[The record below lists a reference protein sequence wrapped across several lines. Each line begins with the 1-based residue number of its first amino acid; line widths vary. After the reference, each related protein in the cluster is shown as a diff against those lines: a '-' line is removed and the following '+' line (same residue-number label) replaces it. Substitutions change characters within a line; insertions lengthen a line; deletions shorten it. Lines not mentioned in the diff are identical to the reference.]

1 MTMRGSWWL
10 FLFVLLSGCM
20 GPVARPWPSEQPSG
34 TNRPSGTIDFGW
46 KLSGDRAIAPL
57 QVFSDASRTWLQWL
71 PNQVLPIILGA
82 SEQGE
87 QVLTYLRQGPY
98 TIIEGHWPALMFRSA
113 RQQARAR
120 RAGAS
125 FASSD
130 TRLHSMSKQQSGSQ
144 QQPALQQQ
152 SGSQQQSA
160 MQQQSGWQQQSASQ
174 PQSGSQQQSGQHAAS
189 ANRTH
194 GTEGRPGAPA
204 SLLSSHTLSPDGATQ
219 ASRPFFSVSQTDRHL
234 RQALTRWAGL
244 SGWRFEPE
252 HWAVDI
258 DVPLSASAK
267 FSDDFVSSVQ
277 ALLAATELSDRPL
290 QPCFYSN
297 QVLRIVPVAE
307 PCDRTLG
314 DGAST

>member
-1 MTMRGSWWL
+1 MTVRGTWWL
-10 FLFVLLSGCM
+10 FFFLLLSGCM
-20 GPVARPWPSEQPSG
+20 GPVARPWPSEQPHG
-34 TNRPSGTIDFGW
+34 TNSPTGTLDFGW
-46 KLSGDRAIAPL
+46 KLSGDRAVAPL

-71 PNQVLPIILGA
+71 PGQVLPIILGA
-82 SEQGE
+82 SSQGE

-98 TIIEGHWPALMFRSA
+98 TIVEGHWPALLFRSA
-113 RQQARAR
+113 QQQARAR
-120 RAGAS
+120 RVGSSVVELGAS
-125 FASSD
+125 QQLVVA
-130 TRLHSMSKQQSGSQ
+130 QQSGS
-144 QQPALQQQ
+144 LQ
-152 SGSQQQSA
+152 SGSQV
-160 MQQQSGWQQQSASQ
+160 SGS
-174 PQSGSQQQSGQHAAS
+174 PQSPVVQAT
-189 ANRTH
+189 ANQ
-194 GTEGRPGAPA
+194 AP
-204 SLLSSHTLSPDGATQ
+204 
-219 ASRPFFSVSQTDRHL
+219 RPFFAVSHSDLHL

-258 DVPLSASAK
+258 DIPLSASAR

-277 ALLAATELSDRPL
+277 ALVASTELSDRPL

>member
-1 MTMRGSWWL
+1 MTMRGTWWL
-10 FLFVLLSGCM
+10 FSFLLLSGCM
-20 GPVARPWPSEQPSG
+20 GPVGRPWPSEQPG
-34 TNRPSGTIDFGW
+34 GANIPSGKLDFAW
-46 KLSGDRAIAPL
+46 RLSGDRAVAPL

-71 PNQVLPIILGA
+71 PGQMLPIILGA

-98 TIIEGHWPALMFRSA
+98 TIVEGHWSALLFRSA

-120 RAGAS
+120 RADAPLVVAAIPQQHGS
-125 FASSD
+125 PNSS
-130 TRLHSMSKQQSGSQ
+130 H
-144 QQPALQQQ
+144 
-152 SGSQQQSA
+152 
-160 MQQQSGWQQQSASQ
+160 SQ
-174 PQSGSQQQSGQHAAS
+174 PQSARSAAQPNAAFHSQENPS
-189 ANRTH
+189 AYAPLQA
-194 GTEGRPGAPA
+194 TEPRVPEPRVSQPLFAV
-204 SLLSSHTLSPDGATQ
+204 SHTDL
-219 ASRPFFSVSQTDRHL
+219 HL

-258 DVPLSASAK
+258 DIPLSASAK
-267 FSDDFVSSVQ
+267 FSEDFVSSVQ

-297 QVLRIVPVAE
+297 QVLRIVPAAE
-307 PCDRTLG
+307 PCDRTRG

>member
-1 MTMRGSWWL
+1 MRDTWWL
-10 FLFVLLSGCM
+10 FSFLLLSGCM
-20 GPVARPWPSEQPSG
+20 GPVNRPWPTEQPSG
-34 TNRPSGTIDFGW
+34 TNIPTGKLDFGW
-46 KLSGDRAIAPL
+46 KLSGDRAVAPL

-71 PNQVLPIILGA
+71 PGQVLPIILGA

-87 QVLTYLRQGPY
+87 QVLSYLRQGPY
-98 TIIEGHWPALMFRSA
+98 TIIEGHWPALLFRSA

-120 RAGAS
+120 R
-125 FASSD
+125 SD
-130 TRLHSMSKQQSGSQ
+130 TAHVATAITQERVSSHPSSSTSHPVQYAAR
-144 QQPALQQQ
+144 PNAAL
-152 SGSQQQSA
+152 
-160 MQQQSGWQQQSASQ
+160 
-174 PQSGSQQQSGQHAAS
+174 HAA
-189 ANRTH
+189 
-194 GTEGRPGAPA
+194 EAP
-204 SLLSSHTLSPDGATQ
+204 Q
-219 ASRPFFSVSQTDRHL
+219 PFFSVSHTDLHL

-258 DVPLSASAK
+258 DIPLSASAK
-267 FSDDFVSSVQ
+267 FSEDFVSSVQ
-277 ALLAATELSDRPL
+277 ALLASTELSDRPL

>member
-1 MTMRGSWWL
+1 MTMRGTWWL
-10 FLFVLLSGCM
+10 FSFLLLSGCM
-20 GPVARPWPSEQPSG
+20 GPAGRPWPSEQPSG
-34 TNRPSGTIDFGW
+34 TNIPSGKLDFGW
-46 KLSGDRAIAPL
+46 RLSGDRAVAPL

-71 PNQVLPIILGA
+71 PGQILPIILGS

-98 TIIEGHWPALMFRSA
+98 TIVEGHWSALLFRSA

-120 RAGAS
+120 RADAPLV
-125 FASSD
+125 AVH
-130 TRLHSMSKQQSGSQ
+130 TPQQRG
-144 QQPALQQQ
+144 
-152 SGSQQQSA
+152 
-160 MQQQSGWQQQSASQ
+160 
-174 PQSGSQQQSGQHAAS
+174 
-189 ANRTH
+189 
-194 GTEGRPGAPA
+194 
-204 SLLSSHTLSPDGATQ
+204 SSHAPSHVT
-219 ASRPFFSVSQTDRHL
+219 ASRVSEPVPQAPQPFFAVSHTDLHL

-258 DVPLSASAK
+258 DIPLSASAK
-267 FSDDFVSSVQ
+267 FSEDFVSSVQ
-277 ALLAATELSDRPL
+277 ALLASTELSDRPL

-307 PCDRTLG
+307 PCDRTRG